1 MVIACID
8 IYLLMLITSQILFRN
23 RPLQLIRPI
32 SIEKEHR
39 FVHTEID
46 NNESINR
53 VIRARHLL
61 LLLL

>member
-23 RPLQLIRPI
+23 RPLQLIIPI

-39 FVHTEID
+39 FVHSEID
-46 NNESINR
+46 NNESQ
-53 VIRARHLL
+53 LTE
-61 LLLL
+61 